1 MPSEQA
7 VRLLPLNAPST
18 WLAVL
23 AAVLFL
29 GLGLRALLDPVGASA
44 FFGAPVTNADGLA
57 FVRVYGARNIGIS
70 LIALA
75 LIALDLR
82 RGLAAVLFAAAL
94 IAGLDFAV
102 VAGQS
107 GAARAAKHLGYVVVL
122 SAAGWWFASR
132 G

>member
-1 MPSEQA
+1 MSSDHA
-7 VRLLPLNAPST
+7 VRLLPLGATST
-18 WLAVL
+18 WLAAV
-23 AAVLFL
+23 AALVFL

-44 FFGAPVTNADGLA
+44 FFGVPVAGADGLA
-57 FVRVYGARNIGIS
+57 FVRVYGARNVGIS
-70 LIALA
+70 LVALA
-75 LIALDLR
+75 LITLDMRL
-82 RGLAAVLFAAAL
+82 GLAALLFAAAL

-102 VAGQS
+102 VSSQA